1 MQDWSQISPKIMIFG
16 LKIWIASNRQQTE
29 LLSHVLRSFDH
40 IIIIERHGVNKMSIT
55 NQMTVRK
62 E

>member
-1 MQDWSQISPKIMIFG
+1 MNFG
-16 LKIWIASNRQQTE
+16 LKIWIAPNRQQTE
-29 LLSHVLRSFDH
+29 LLSRVWRSLDH